1 MTLPIDALLPE
12 IVASLAATPSLVLQA
27 PPGTGK
33 TTRVPLALLDAPW
46 LAGKRIV
53 MLEPRRLAAR
63 SAARY
68 MATLIGE
75 PVGQTVGY
83 RTRLDTKVGAATR
96 IEVVTE
102 GILSRLLQDDAALE
116 AYGAVIFDEFHE
128 RSLQGDLGLALVR
141 ECQQVLRE
149 DLRLVVMSATL
160 DAAGM
165 ARVLGEAPVLSCA
178 GQNFP
183 VQIRYA
189 PAPPAHGGRPQ
200 WLEHLAGVIREA
212 LRSEAGSLL
221 VFLPGEGEIRRLV
234 EILGAALPGDVLLAP
249 LYGQLAAEAQDLA
262 ISPAPQGQRKLV
274 LATAIAETSLTIEG
288 VRVVIDAG
296 LLRQPHFDPNSA
308 MTRLVTTR
316 LSAANAEQRRGRA
329 GRVAPGV
336 CIRLWSED
344 ERLQPFAPPEILQ
357 ADLTGTVLE
366 LAAWGVSDPAA
377 LAWLDL
383 PPAAAW
389 AQSRELLQQLEALD
403 AKGAVTAHGRAMLGL
418 GIAPRLAHM
427 VLRGREL
434 GLARL
439 AAELAALLSERDLL
453 APGQGSDIHDRI
465 AVLRGEQSFP
475 GLHRERL
482 RLVREAAKRL
492 QESGTRG
499 ADGSEART
507 RPGRSDGGSGGARPG
522 RMETNGGASAAARGT
537 VARAEGHDDA
547 GRLLALAY
555 PDRVGQRRPGGEP
568 RYVLANGRGAL
579 LPPEDRLARE
589 PWLVV
594 AESDGKA
601 REARIFLAAP
611 VSAAALEETLGAAI
625 RDEEFVE
632 WDAQAQ
638 CVLARRQR
646 RLGALVLE
654 DRALAKAE
662 PEKVKAAFCAGL
674 RQAGLEKLP
683 WTPELRQWQARVQLM
698 HGLEPAQWPDVSDA
712 ALAESLLVWAGP
724 YLDGLTRFS
733 HLEKFALRDALQG
746 LLEWAQQQRLDQEL
760 PLRLSVPTGS
770 SVSIDYTT
778 DHDPVLSV
786 KLQEMFGL
794 TQTPRL
800 AGGRVPLTIH
810 LLSPAQRPVAVTQDL
825 ASFWAN
831 AYVEVRKDLRGRYPR
846 HPWPEDPLTAVAQ
859 RGVKKRGE

>member
-1 MTLPIDALLPE
+1 MILPIDALLPE
-12 IVASLAATPSLVLQA
+12 LLACLAGQSTLVLQA

-46 LAGKRIV
+46 RGDKRIV

-68 MATLIGE
+68 MAGLLGE
-75 PVGQTVGY
+75 PVGKTVGY
-83 RTRLDTKVGAATR
+83 RTRLDTKVSADTR

-102 GILSRLLQDDAALE
+102 GILTRLLQDDAALE
-116 AYGAVIFDEFHE
+116 AYAAVIFDEFHE
-128 RSLQGDLGLALVR
+128 RSLQADLGLALVR
-141 ECQQVLRE
+141 ECQLLLRE
-149 DLRLVVMSATL
+149 DLRLIVMSATL

-178 GQNFP
+178 GRTFP
-183 VQIRYA
+183 VQTRYA
-189 PAPPAHGGRPQ
+189 PPPPSHGGRPQ

-212 LRSEAGSLL
+212 MRTEEGSLL

-234 EILGAALPGDVLLAP
+234 DLLGESLPGDVLLAP

-296 LLRQPHFDPNSA
+296 LLRLPHYDPNSA
-308 MTRLVTTR
+308 MTRLVTQR

-366 LAAWGVSDPAA
+366 LAAWGVSDPSA
-377 LAWLDL
+377 LAWLDV

-403 AKGAVTAHGRAMLGL
+403 AKGTVTAHGRAMLRL

-434 GLARL
+434 GLGQL

-453 APGQGSDIHDRI
+453 PPQHGSDIHDRI
-465 AVLRGEQSFP
+465 ALLRGEQSFN
-475 GLHRERL
+475 GVDRGRL
-482 RLVREAAKRL
+482 RLVREAAQRL
-492 QESGTRG
+492 QEGNR
-499 ADGSEART
+499 ARE
-507 RPGRSDGGSGGARPG
+507 G
-522 RMETNGGASAAARGT
+522 
-537 VARAEGHDDA
+537 VRAGKDVHVEGNDDA

-555 PDRVGQRRPGGEP
+555 PDRIGQRRPGGEP

-579 LPPEDRLARE
+579 LPAEDRLARE

-611 VSAAALEETLGAAI
+611 VSAAALEVTLGAAI
-625 RDEEFVE
+625 REEEFVE

-638 CVLARRQR
+638 ALLARRQR

-654 DRALAKAE
+654 DRPLAKAD
-662 PEKVKAAFCAGL
+662 PEKMKAAFCVGL
-674 RQAGLEKLP
+674 HQAGLEKLP

-698 HGLEPAQWPDVSDA
+698 HGLEPERWPDVSDA
-712 ALAESLLVWAGP
+712 ALAATLPQWAGP
-724 YLDGLTRFS
+724 YLDGITRFS
-733 HLEKFALRDALQG
+733 HLEKFALREALHG
-746 LLEWAQQQRLDQEL
+746 LLEWAQQQRLEQEL
-760 PLRLSVPTGS
+760 PTRIAVPSGS
-770 SVSIDYTT
+770 NVSIDYTT

-794 TQTPRL
+794 TATPRL

-831 AYVEVRKDLRGRYPR
+831 AYGEVRKDLRGRYPR

>member
-1 MTLPIDALLPE
+1 MTLPIDALLPDL
-12 IVASLAATPSLVLQA
+12 VASLARQPTLVLQA

-33 TTRVPLALLDAPW
+33 TTRVPLALLAAPW

-68 MATLIGE
+68 MAQLLGE
-75 PVGQTVGY
+75 EPGRTVGY
-83 RTRLDTKVGAATR
+83 RTRLDTRVSAATR

-102 GILSRLLQDDAALE
+102 GILTRLLQDDAALE
-116 AYGAVIFDEFHE
+116 DYGVVIFDEFHE
-128 RSLQGDLGLALVR
+128 RSLQADLGLALVR

-149 DLRLVVMSATL
+149 DLRVVVMSATL

-165 ARVLGEAPVLSCA
+165 ARVLGEAPVLSCT

-183 VQIRYA
+183 VALRYA
-189 PAPPAHGGRPQ
+189 PPGRTPL
-200 WLEHLAGVIREA
+200 LEHVAAVVREVA
-212 LRSEAGSLL
+212 RHDSGSAL
-221 VFLPGEGEIRRLV
+221 VFLPGEGEIRRV
-234 EILGAALPGDVLLAP
+234 AEALEGTLPEGVVLAP
-249 LYGQLAAEAQDLA
+249 LYGQLDAAAQDFA
-262 ISPAPQGQRKLV
+262 ISPAPAGVRKIV
-274 LATAIAETSLTIEG
+274 LATSIAETSLTIEG
-288 VRVVIDAG
+288 IRVVIDAG
-296 LLRQPHFDPNSA
+296 QLRLPQYDPNSA
-308 MTRLVTTR
+308 MMRLVTQR

-329 GRVAPGV
+329 GRVAAGV

-366 LAAWGVSDPAA
+366 LAHWGVSDPAT

-389 AQSRELLQQLEALD
+389 AQARELLHQLEALD
-403 AKGAVTAHGRAMLGL
+403 TAGHVTAHGKKMLRL

-427 VLRGREL
+427 VVRGREL
-434 GLARL
+434 GLGKL

-453 APGQGSDIHDRI
+453 PPGHGADIHDRLL
-465 AVLRGEQSFP
+465 VLRGEQEAR
-475 GLHRERL
+475 GVDRGRL
-482 RLVREAAKRL
+482 RLVREAARRL
-492 QESGTRG
+492 EERG
-499 ADGSEART
+499 
-507 RPGRSDGGSGGARPG
+507 GRA
-522 RMETNGGASAAARGT
+522 
-537 VARAEGHDDA
+537 VAEGNDDA

-555 PDRVGQRRPGGEP
+555 PDHIGQRRGGSDA
-568 RYVLANGRGAL
+568 RYVLSNGRGAVL
-579 LPPEDRLARE
+579 AAEDRLARE

-611 VSAAALEETLGAAI
+611 VSLAALEEVMGAVIVDTEA
-625 RDEEFVE
+625 VA
-632 WDAQAQ
+632 WDAPAQA
-638 CVLARRQR
+638 VLARRQR

-654 DRALAKAE
+654 DRPLASAD
-662 PEKVKAAFCAGL
+662 PGRVKAVLCEAI
-674 RQAGLEKLP
+674 RQAGAQVLP
-683 WTPELRQWQARVQLM
+683 WTPELRQWQARVQLL
-698 HGLEPAQWPDVSDA
+698 HRLEPEQWPDVSDA
-712 ALAESLLVWAGP
+712 ALLATLEDWAGP
-724 YLDGLTRFS
+724 YLDGVTRFA
-733 HLEKFALRDALQG
+733 HLEKFALRDALTG
-746 LLEWAQQQRLDQEL
+746 RLDWPRQQRLDQEL
-760 PLRLSVPTGS
+760 PTRIDVPSGS
-770 SVSIDYTT
+770 RIAIDYTT

-794 TQTPRL
+794 TATPRL

-831 AYVEVRKDLRGRYPR
+831 AYAEVRKDLRGRYPR
-846 HPWPEDPLTAVAQ
+846 HPWPEDPLTAPAQ
-859 RGVKKRGE
+859 RGVKKRGD